1 MIAAKSWVDKVLG
14 VLFLIILCSG
24 NLRAQSFR
32 FAQLTDVHLN
42 HNAPQKK
49 EDLLRCIACI
59 NATDSLDFV
68 LITGDITDEGDAG
81 TMQMAKDCFDLLQV
95 PYYIVS
101 GNHETK
107 WSESGCTA
115 FAALF
120 GSERFGFVH
129 KGVRFLGFN
138 TGPLMRMAYGH
149 VAPQDIL
156 WLKDSLDSNKHIP
169 TIIVT
174 HYPLLP
180 NDVDNWYQV
189 TELLSQYNVRLCIGG
204 HYHRYRNLSYDG
216 IPGILMR
223 SSYRDKEGR
232 TGYGIY
238 EVSKDS
244 ISVFVQQEGEPLMR
258 LTSYAMTGDI
268 VDVNG
273 HCMGKDEVLIQYP
286 DYSDNRIY
294 RQVKETWLNSTG
306 VGIYCS
312 PACDKKRVYVG
323 DDLGNLT
330 AYSLN
335 KGAQLWCFKGGS
347 RIVGNPDVAGSIVVF
362 GTSEGKIFGLKAIDG
377 TCLWTVKAQAAV
389 LGGVTIR
396 DHIAYVG
403 ASDGCMRAIEIE
415 TGNILWCY
423 DKVKGYIETKPLV
436 TDSHIVF
443 GAWDNTLYALQ
454 KQSGDVQWQWTGN
467 IRGMHYSP
475 AAVWPVESDGKV
487 FIADPQRAL
496 TAIDAQT
503 GTTVWRTKQSMVRE
517 TIGLSKDGKRIYSKT
532 MNDSVVCYATQ
543 GNIPLELWAT
553 DVGFG
558 YEHAPSMLQEKDD
571 VVYGSTKEGMIFAL
585 DAVSGRLL
593 WRHKV
598 GNALVHTVVPI
609 GGNKILFTTTG
620 GEVGL
625 LTTSKQK
632 YYSRK

>member
-1 MIAAKSWVDKVLG
+1 MTAMKGWGGKVLG
-14 VLFLIILCSG
+14 VLFLIGLFGGVSK
-24 NLRAQSFR
+24 AQAFR

-42 HNAPQKK
+42 HDAPEKI
-49 EDLLRCIACI
+49 EDLLRCIVCI
-59 NATDSLDFV
+59 NATDNLDFV
-68 LITGDITDEGDAG
+68 LITGDITDEGDAK
-81 TMQMAKDCFDLLQV
+81 TMQKAKSCFDLLKV
-95 PYYIVS
+95 PYYIIP

-120 GSERFGFVH
+120 GYERYGFVH
-129 KGVRFLGFN
+129 KGVQFLGFN

-149 VAPQDIL
+149 VVPQDLL
-156 WLKDSLDSNKHIP
+156 WLKESLDSNKHLP

-189 TELLSQYNVRLCIGG
+189 TELLSRYDVRLCIGG
-204 HYHRYRNLSYDG
+204 HYHQYRNLSYDG

-223 SSYRDKEGR
+223 SSYRDKEGK

-244 ISVFVQQEGEPLMR
+244 ISVHVQQAGEPLVKKV
-258 LTSYAMTGDI
+258 SYAMTGDI

-273 HCMGKDEVLIQYP
+273 HRMGKDKSLIQYP
-286 DYSDNRIY
+286 DFSDNRTY

-312 PACDKKRVYVG
+312 PACDKEHVYVG

-330 AYSLN
+330 AYSIDSG
-335 KGAQLWCFKGGS
+335 KRLWQFESGS
-347 RIVGNPDVAGSIVVF
+347 RIVGNPDVSGGIVVF
-362 GTSEGKIFGLKAIDG
+362 GTSEGKIFGLRSSDG
-377 TCLWTVKAQAAV
+377 ACLWTVRAQAAV

-396 DHIAYVG
+396 EDIAFVG
-403 ASDGCMRAIEIE
+403 ASDGCMRAIEIK
-415 TGNILWCY
+415 TGSVLWCY
-423 DKVKGYIETKPLV
+423 DKVRGYVETKPLV
-436 TDSHIVF
+436 TDNHVVF

-454 KQSGDVQWQWTGN
+454 KQSGDVQWQWTGG
-467 IRGMHYSP
+467 IKGMHYSP
-475 AAVWPVESDGKV
+475 AAVWPVESEGKV

-496 TAIDAQT
+496 TAIEAQT

-517 TIGLSKDGKRIYSKT
+517 TIGLSEDGKRIYSKT

-543 GNIPLELWAT
+543 GNIPHELWAT

-558 YEHAPSMLQEKDD
+558 YEHAPSMLQEKDG
-571 VVYGSTKEGMIFAL
+571 VVYGSTKEGLIFAL
-585 DAVSGRLL
+585 DALSGRLM